1 MAFKPLF
8 RFYGTILSAKGLAD
22 IIQAERSPGDLVAN
36 VGEYHQGLPFYLKE
50 RILLVDYL
58 GELEFGYRQENQ
70 TTWFLDRNAF
80 RAIWEGENRVLM
92 VLPETRYEML
102 LQEGFPPGRILGK
115 AMRDQLVVLNRP
127 DGAQ

>member
-8 RFYGTILSAKGLAD
+8 RFYGTILSAKELAD
-22 IIQAERSPGDLVAN
+22 IIQTERRPGDLVAN

-70 TTWFLDRNAF
+70 TTWFFDREALPRHLGRGEPRAHGPSRGPVRNA
-80 RAIWEGENRVLM
+80 A
-92 VLPETRYEML
+92 
-102 LQEGFPPGRILGK
+102 PGRLSAGEILGK
-115 AMRDQLVVLNRP
+115 AMRDRSSF
-127 DGAQ
+127 